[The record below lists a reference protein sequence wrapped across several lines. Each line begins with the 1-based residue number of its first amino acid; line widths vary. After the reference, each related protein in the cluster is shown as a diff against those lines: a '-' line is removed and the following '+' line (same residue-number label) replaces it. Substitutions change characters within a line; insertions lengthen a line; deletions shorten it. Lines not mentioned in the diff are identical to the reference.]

1 MPFDT
6 GDVSTAVLDA
16 TGTVIGWTRTAERL
30 LGYRAADVLHRSA
43 ADLLAAPED
52 ASRAAAV
59 VEHCRTEE
67 SWAGFAGLRHRDG
80 RRVQVGLRVSRV
92 QTAQGGGEGPGQ
104 WLVSAVDMSEAPS
117 LAVSGPIMESM
128 LAGAPIGM
136 AIVDPELR
144 YVWINDALVNRGG
157 LPREQRIGRDM
168 KESLPGLNTDAI
180 EERMREVLRTGSPV
194 IDYEY
199 RGWTLA
205 EPYREHAYSTSYFRL
220 ADTAGTVLGVCY
232 MVMDV
237 TDRRR
242 ARERLALLNEAGAVV
257 GSTLDIVRTAQEL
270 ADFAVPR
277 LCDFITVDLLDPVLH
292 GDEPGSGPG
301 IAAATGASLRRT
313 AMRSLREGTP
323 ESAVAL
329 GDPIGAPE
337 SSPYARCVVDGK
349 ARLDTVLDVENTPW
363 ITEDPPR
370 AARIREYGM
379 RSLLWVPLLARD
391 TVLGVATFVRTRHPD
406 TRSRHP
412 EPFEEDDLLL
422 AQEICARAALCV
434 DNARRFTREHH
445 SALALQRA
453 LLPPG
458 VTGGGALDVA
468 SRYLPANMQDGVG
481 GDWFDVIPL
490 SGARVALVVGDVV
503 GHGIHAAATMGR
515 LRTAVHTLADMDLPP
530 DELVAHLDD
539 LVIRLA
545 EEENLADGG
554 DSDGGGNG
562 DDEAAPAT
570 ALGASCLYAVYDPV
584 TRSLTMARAGHPPP
598 AVVTPDGQVVLPDVP
613 AGPPLGLG
621 GLPFE
626 SVELDLPEGSL
637 VALYTD
643 GLIENS
649 GDDLDTGLDRLS
661 RILAQPG
668 LSLEGL
674 CTKVVTSLLT
684 GPPSDDVALLIAR
697 TRALPATHV
706 AAWDLASDPAVVA
719 GARAL
724 AVRQLAEWGL
734 DDLAM
739 TTELVVSELVTNAI
753 RHGTGPIRLRLI
765 RQAVLICEV
774 SDTSN
779 TSPRL
784 RHARTTDEGGRGLFL
799 VAQLT
804 RRWGTRHTPTG
815 KLIWAEQDLPPAQVQ
830 PAQAPGTV

>member
-6 GDVSTAVLDA
+6 GDAATAVLDA
-16 TGTVIGWTRTAERL
+16 TGTVIGWTRAAERL
-30 LGYRAADVLHRSA
+30 LGHRPADVLHRSA
-43 ADLLAAPED
+43 AALLAAPED

-67 SWAGFAGLRHRDG
+67 SWAGFVGLRHRDG
-80 RRVQVGLRVSRV
+80 RRIQVGLRVSPV
-92 QTAQGGGEGPGQ
+92 HTAPGEGENPDQ
-104 WLVSAVDMSEAPS
+104 WVVSAVDMSENPS
-117 LAVSGPIMESM
+117 LAVSGPLLESM
-128 LAGAPIGM
+128 LTGAPIGM
-136 AIVDPELR
+136 GIVDPDLR

-157 LPREQRIGRDM
+157 VSREQRIGRGL
-168 KESLPGLNTDAI
+168 KETLPGLDTDAI
-180 EERMREVLRTGSPV
+180 EERMRQVLRTGTPI

-205 EPYREHAYSTSYFRL
+205 EPYRERAYSTSYFRL
-220 ADTAGTVLGVCY
+220 ADAAGTVLGVCY

-237 TDRRR
+237 TDRWR
-242 ARERLALLNEAGAVV
+242 ARERLALLDEAGAVV

-270 ADFAVPR
+270 TDFAVPR
-277 LCDFITVDLLDPVLH
+277 LCDFVTVDLLDAVLH

-323 ESAVAL
+323 ESAVAP
-329 GDPIGAPE
+329 GEPIGAPE
-337 SSPYARCVVDGK
+337 SSPYDRCVVDGK
-349 ARLDTVLDVENTPW
+349 ARLDVVLDVENTPW
-363 ITEDPPR
+363 IAEDTLR

-379 RSLLWVPLLARD
+379 RSVMWVPLRARG

-406 TRSRHP
+406 VRSRHP

-422 AQEICARAALCV
+422 AEEICARAALCV

-445 SALALQRA
+445 SAVALQRA

-468 SRYLPANMQDGVG
+468 SRYVPANVRDGIG

-490 SGARVALVVGDVV
+490 SGARIALVVGDVV

-530 DELVAHLDD
+530 DELLAHLDD
-539 LVIRLA
+539 LVLRLA
-545 EEENLADGG
+545 EEDSLVDGD
-554 DSDGGGNG
+554 DSGG
-562 DDEAAPAT
+562 DDEAASAT
-570 ALGASCLYAVYDPV
+570 VLGASCLYAIYDPV
-584 TRSLTMARAGHPPP
+584 ARSVTMARAGHPPP
-598 AVVTPDGQVVLPDVP
+598 ALVTPDGQVSFPDLPD
-613 AGPPLGLG
+613 GPPLGLG

-626 SVELDLPEGSL
+626 SAELELPEGSL
-637 VALYTD
+637 IALYTD

-649 GDDLDTGLDRLS
+649 GDDLDTGLDRLGE
-661 RILAQPG
+661 ILAQPG
-668 LSLEGL
+668 LTLEGL
-674 CTKVVTSLLT
+674 CAKAIAGLVT
-684 GPPSDDVALLIAR
+684 GPPSDDIALLIAR
-697 TRALPATHV
+697 AHALSATQV
-706 AAWDLASDPAVVA
+706 AAWDLPSDPAVVS

-734 DDLAM
+734 DNLAM

-753 RHGTGPIRLRLI
+753 RHATGPIRLRLI
-765 RQAVLICEV
+765 RQSVLICEV
-774 SDTSN
+774 SDTSS

-784 RHARTTDEGGRGLFL
+784 RHPRTTDEGGRGLFL

-804 RRWGTRHTPTG
+804 RRWGSRHTPTG
-815 KLIWAEQDLPPAQVQ
+815 KLIWAEQDLPAPSALA
-830 PAQAPGTV
+830 AQAPGPV

>member
-6 GDVSTAVLDA
+6 GDAATAVLDA

-43 ADLLAAPED
+43 ATLLAAPED

-67 SWAGFAGLRHRDG
+67 SWAGFVGLRHRDG
-80 RRVQVGLRVSRV
+80 RRVQVGLRVSQV
-92 QTAQGGGEGPGQ
+92 HTAPGEEGDGGEGPGQ

-117 LAVSGPIMESM
+117 LAVSGPLMQSM
-128 LAGAPIGM
+128 LTGAPIGM
-136 AIVDPELR
+136 AVVDQDLR
-144 YVWINDALVNRGG
+144 HVWINDALVNRGG
-157 LPREQRIGRDM
+157 IPREQRIGRGL
-168 KESLPGLNTDAI
+168 KETLPGLDTDAI
-180 EERMREVLRTGSPV
+180 EERMRRVLRTGTPI

-220 ADTAGTVLGVCY
+220 EDAGTVLGVCY

-242 ARERLALLNEAGAVV
+242 ARERLALLNEAATLV

-277 LCDFITVDLLDPVLH
+277 LCDFITVDLLDAVLH

-313 AMRSLREGTP
+313 AMRSLHEGTP

-329 GDPIGAPE
+329 GDPIGATE

-349 ARLDTVLDVENTPW
+349 ARLDAVLDVENTPW
-363 ITEDPPR
+363 VTEDPLR

-379 RSLLWVPLLARD
+379 RSLLWVPLLARG

-406 TRSRHP
+406 VRSRNP

-422 AQEICARAALCV
+422 AEEICARAALCV

-453 LLPPG
+453 LLPSG

-468 SRYLPANMQDGVG
+468 SRYLPANEQDGVG

-530 DELVAHLDD
+530 DELLAHLDD
-539 LVIRLA
+539 LVIRLT
-545 EEENLADGG
+545 EEENLADSG
-554 DSDGGGNG
+554 DSSG
-562 DDEAAPAT
+562 DDDAVSAT
-570 ALGASCLYAVYDPV
+570 VLGASCLYAVYDPV
-584 TRSLTMARAGHPPP
+584 TRNLTMARAGHPPP
-598 AVVTPDGQVVLPDVP
+598 AVVTPDGQVMFPDLP

-626 SVELDLPEGSL
+626 SAELQLPEGSL

-643 GLIENS
+643 GLIENT
-649 GDDLDTGLDRLS
+649 GDDLDTGLDRLGQV
-661 RILAQPG
+661 LAQPG

-674 CTKVVTSLLT
+674 CTKAVTSLLT

-706 AAWDLASDPAVVA
+706 AAWDLPSDPAVVA
-719 GARAL
+719 GARTL
-724 AVRQLAEWGL
+724 AVRQLADWGL

-765 RQAVLICEV
+765 RQSVLICEV

-815 KLIWAEQDLPPAQVQ
+815 KLIWAEQDLPAPPAQA
-830 PAQAPGTV
+830 AQAPGTV